1 MNIKKPSVAG
11 QFYTFDKEQ
20 LSANIESYLINIRPD
35 CNYKSRAVI
44 VPHAGHEYSGELAA
58 RGFQYLKNDLE
69 VLFIFA
75 PAHRYPVET
84 LAVTDYDIFE
94 TPLGGIY
101 THKEFTEELTKM
113 GVEVNNDAFNN
124 EHSIEVQLPFIKQLM
139 PETNIV
145 PILVGGADF
154 KMISDIIKKFWNN
167 EKTGFIISSD
177 LSHFHNRQEAQR
189 IDFVTA
195 DMIEN
200 FITDNFL
207 PEQACGYKGICGL
220 IAFARERGFSLMRVG
235 ITDSAVKTGNTS
247 SVVGY
252 GSWYLAEKEKTEFIK
267 EYFSEL
273 IKRLCGLSI
282 KSQLD
287 KVNLKI
293 ENYPRALET
302 RGACFVTLDIAGN
315 LRGCIGSIIAH
326 QPLII
331 DLCQNARNAA
341 FNDPRF
347 TPVEEKELGKISLT
361 VSLLS
366 SPEKINFKGEDD
378 LLEKIKVGEGLII
391 KDIGRQAVYL
401 PEVWEQLPEKTEF
414 LKSLKQKA
422 GLSPDWFSDTFE
434 AFRFTTILIR

>member
-1 MNIKKPSVAG
+1 MNVKKTSVAG
-11 QFYTFDKEQ
+11 QFYTSDKEQ
-20 LSANIESYLINIRPD
+20 LAANIESYTINIKPD

-44 VPHAGHEYSGELAA
+44 VPHAGHEYSGALAA
-58 RGFQYLKNDLE
+58 KGYQYLKKDLKS
-69 VLFIFA
+69 LFIFA

-84 LAVTDYDIFE
+84 LAVSDYEMFE
-94 TPLGGIY
+94 TPIGGIY
-101 THKEFTEELTKM
+101 THKKFTEELIKT
-113 GVEVNNDAFNN
+113 GIQVNNDAFIN

-139 PETNIV
+139 PEANII

-154 KMISDIIKKFWNN
+154 KMISDIIKKYWND
-167 EKTGFIISSD
+167 EKIGFVISSD

-189 IDFVTA
+189 IDLVTA

-200 FITDNFL
+200 LVSANFL

-220 IAFARERGFSLMRVG
+220 MNFAKEKGFSLIRVG
-235 ITDSAVKTGNTS
+235 LTDSSEKTGNSS

-252 GSWYLAEKEKTEFIK
+252 GSWYLAEQEKTEFIK
-267 EYFSEL
+267 EHFSDL
-273 IKRLCGLSI
+273 IKKICALSI
-282 KSQLD
+282 KSQID

-293 ENYPRALET
+293 ENFPRALEMM
-302 RGACFVTLDIAGN
+302 GACFVTLNIAGN

-326 QPLII
+326 EPLIV
-331 DLCQNARNAA
+331 DLCKNARNAA

-347 TPVEEKELGKISLT
+347 TPVEEKELEKIGLS

-366 SPEKINFKGEDD
+366 APDRINFKDEDD

-391 KDIGRQAVYL
+391 KDIGRQSVYL
-401 PEVWEQLPEKTEF
+401 PEVWEQLPEKTDF

-422 GLSPDWFSDTFE
+422 GLAPDWFSDTFE